1 MANRRKNMGDTMLT
15 WSTRFLLVWL
25 TLWGFLAYT
34 QTEWM
39 MWR

>member
-1 MANRRKNMGDTMLT
+1 MTSRRKNMGDTMLM
-15 WSTRFLLVWL
+15 WSTRCLFTLL
-25 TLWGFLAYT
+25 TLWGFVAYT